1 MKKRFGVRKIK
12 IGSYSRQGWLMSSRE
27 SFAVYDSMWKDVA
40 HSRGCSIYENSGK
53 RFMYVEH
60 TMWNNRNFVQ
70 ALADWLNENIGA
82 DVSKFADGWK
92 AQIEVIQRDVGL
104 PPADLSGY
112 HVWCEKFSTGFRPVE
127 KFQKV

>member
-1 MKKRFGVRKIK
+1 
-12 IGSYSRQGWLMSSRE
+12 MSQRE

-40 HSRGCSIYENSGK
+40 KARGYCIWDGK
-53 RFMYVEH
+53 KFMYIEH
-60 TMWNNRNFVQ
+60 TAWNNRDFVQ

-104 PPADLSGY
+104 SPADLSGY
-112 HVWCEKFSTGFRPVE
+112 HVWCEKFSTGFRPTK